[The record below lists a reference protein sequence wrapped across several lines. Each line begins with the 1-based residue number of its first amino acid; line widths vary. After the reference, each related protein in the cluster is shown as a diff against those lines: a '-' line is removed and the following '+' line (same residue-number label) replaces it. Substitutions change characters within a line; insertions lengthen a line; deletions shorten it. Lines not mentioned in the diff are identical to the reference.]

1 MIIVSIEWLS
11 KEKAFFS
18 NIYIKLMI
26 LPRQARDKH
35 RENSKEKAFF
45 LLQGV
50 LRGGAPGGSIAAV
63 CWCNARNVKY
73 ACEESKARRGKTRE
87 DKTKTHAPCR

>member
-1 MIIVSIEWLS
+1 MIIVSIEWL
-11 KEKAFFS
+11 
-18 NIYIKLMI
+18 
-26 LPRQARDKH
+26 
-35 RENSKEKAFF
+35 SKEKAFF

-73 ACEESKARRGKTRE
+73 ACEESKARQDKTRE

>member
-1 MIIVSIEWLS
+1 MIIVSIEWL
-11 KEKAFFS
+11 
-18 NIYIKLMI
+18 
-26 LPRQARDKH
+26 
-35 RENSKEKAFF
+35 SKEKAFF

-73 ACEESKARRGKTRE
+73 ACEESKARQDKTRQ
-87 DKTKTHAPCR
+87 DKSTRSLSLDRSFVSGAPGRPEPA

>member
-11 KEKAFFS
+11 KEKAFF
-18 NIYIKLMI
+18 
-26 LPRQARDKH
+26 
-35 RENSKEKAFF
+35 

-50 LRGGAPGGSIAAV
+50 LGGGAPGGSIAAV

-73 ACEESKARRGKTRE
+73 ACEESKARQGKARQGKTRQ
-87 DKTKTHAPCR
+87 DKSTRCLSLVR